1 MVSKRKLIE
10 SIINYVFKTYCDDEQ
25 IAIFAK
31 DYYAIEKKAEERKL
45 YKIPKSQNKTYKI
58 TQQVRD
64 FLEPLV
70 DAEYFKHSEYKCM
83 LDAEVLYDAM
93 EQLETNQH
101 YKLLKLIGEFE
112 SERQ

>member
-31 DYYAIEKKAEERKL
+31 DYYAIEKRAEERKSR
-45 YKIPKSQNKTYKI
+45 KISKHQNKTYKI

-83 LDAEVLYDAM
+83 PDAEVLYDAM
-93 EQLETNQH
+93 EQLETRQH
-101 YKLLKLIGEFE
+101 YKLLKVIEGVEKE
-112 SERQ
+112 